1 MWSRSAKTNGVESN
15 GTALFL
21 TLLVTYERDTPLHG
35 YGDTMKIGD
44 LVRWE
49 NAGGEYELGIVPS
62 LDAYEEYNGVMVYFF
77 LDMAIS
83 EMTKDDLEV
92 INESR

>member
-1 MWSRSAKTNGVESN
+1 
-15 GTALFL
+15 
-21 TLLVTYERDTPLHG
+21 
-35 YGDTMKIGD
+35 MKIGD

-49 NAGGEYELGIVPS
+49 NAGGEYELGIVTS